1 MIVIR
6 NRWTGAVQFEAEID
20 ADQDAGVGI
29 KVGLAVKWARDN
41 SAVLRGADLRGAV
54 LRGAV
59 LRDAVLRGADLSGAD
74 LSDAVLRGAVLSD
87 AVLRGADLRGA
98 VLRDAVLRGA
108 VLSDAD
114 LRDAVLRGADLR
126 GADLR
131 SFKADMW
138 ATLTENRAE
147 VSGLIKALREGRIN
161 GSQYTGSCACLVGT
175 IANVKG
181 VDYSALTHSPD
192 NPAER
197 WFMMIRE
204 GDKPGDDTA
213 GGFAASKALEWA
225 LEYCALTGIAV
236 PEPEAA

>member
-1 MIVIR
+1 MIKFAIR

-41 SAVLRGADLRGAV
+41 SAVLRGADLSGAD
-54 LRGAV
+54 
-59 LRDAVLRGADLSGAD
+59 LRDAVLRGADLSD
-74 LSDAVLRGAVLSD
+74 
-87 AVLRGADLRGA
+87 ADLRGA
-98 VLRDAVLRGA
+98 D
-108 VLSDAD
+108 LSDAD
-114 LRDAVLRGADLR
+114 LRDAVLR

>member
-1 MIVIR
+1 MIKFAIH

-20 ADQDAGVGI
+20 VDQDAGVGI

-41 SAVLRGADLRGAV
+41 S
-54 LRGAV
+54 
-59 LRDAVLRGADLSGAD
+59 
-74 LSDAVLRGAVLSD
+74 
-87 AVLRGADLRGA
+87 
-98 VLRDAVLRGA
+98 
-108 VLSDAD
+108 
-114 LRDAVLRGADLR
+114 AVLRGADLR

>member
-1 MIVIR
+1 MIKFAIR

-41 SAVLRGADLRGAV
+41 SAVLRGADL
-54 LRGAV
+54 
-59 LRDAVLRGADLSGAD
+59 S
-74 LSDAVLRGAVLSD
+74 
-87 AVLRGADLRGA
+87 GADLRGA
-98 VLRDAVLRGA
+98 VLRGADLSDADLRGA
-108 VLSDAD
+108 DLSDAD
-114 LRDAVLRGADLR
+114 LRDAVLR

>member
-1 MIVIR
+1 M
-6 NRWTGAVQFEAEID
+6 TGVQTCALPI
-20 ADQDAGVGI
+20 
-29 KVGLAVKWARDN
+29 
-41 SAVLRGADLRGAV
+41 SVLRGADLR
-54 LRGAV
+54 
-59 LRDAVLRGADLSGAD
+59 D
-74 LSDAVLRGAVLSD
+74 
-87 AVLRGADLRGA
+87 
-98 VLRDAVLRGA
+98 
-108 VLSDAD
+108 
-114 LRDAVLRGADLR
+114 ADLR

-225 LEYCALTGIAV
+225 MEYCALTGIAV